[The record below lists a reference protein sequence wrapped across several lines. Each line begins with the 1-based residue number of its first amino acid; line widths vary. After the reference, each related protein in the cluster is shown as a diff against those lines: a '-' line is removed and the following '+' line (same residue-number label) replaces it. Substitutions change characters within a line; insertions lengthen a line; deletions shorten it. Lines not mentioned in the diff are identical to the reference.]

1 VGVLSG
7 SEVGGRGVVST
18 LFVIVVGVVV
28 LFVVVV
34 GVGRTSG
41 AGVGVRRTSG
51 AGVGVGRRSGARV
64 GVGRTSGAGV
74 GEREEDLEEEEL
86 FGRGLVLGVELVIFV
101 GFFFGFVLESV
112 SILSALA

>member
-1 VGVLSG
+1 MGVSSG

-28 LFVVVV
+28 LFVVV
-34 GVGRTSG
+34 
-41 AGVGVRRTSG
+41 
-51 AGVGVGRRSGARV
+51 V

>member
-1 VGVLSG
+1 VGVSSG

-18 LFVIVVGVVV
+18 LFVIVVGVVI

-51 AGVGVGRRSGARV
+51 AGV

>member
-1 VGVLSG
+1 MEDEGVGVLSG
-7 SEVGGRGVVST
+7 SEVGGRGVVSM

-34 GVGRTSG
+34 GVE
-41 AGVGVRRTSG
+41 
-51 AGVGVGRRSGARV
+51 
-64 GVGRTSGAGV
+64 RTSGAGV